1 MRRLLLLMIASL
13 GILQAQVP
21 STEIYQLN
29 PADLRARAQQGDP
42 EAQWRLAC
50 LLRSVGFPGV
60 KQDYAESMRWMKKAH
75 DQGYLPAT
83 LGLGDAHQHGWSVAR
98 DSSTALRFYREAAAK
113 GFAPAQSML
122 GRLYLNG
129 TGVSPN
135 KSEGLKW
142 MNLAINQRD
151 MSAPAN
157 LGYYTENGL
166 CGLRKDKVQAAAYYA
181 VAIEFGAKGGPETR
195 LEELKALL
203 SPEQK
208 AEAIKRAKALLAAA
222 QPAKDGAPK

>member
-1 MRRLLLLMIASL
+1 MRLLLLLLASL
-13 GILQAQVP
+13 GTLLAQTP
-21 STEIYQLN
+21 SEEISRLN
-29 PADLRARAQQGDP
+29 PTDLQARAQRGDP
-42 EAQWRLAC
+42 EAQWRLASV
-50 LLRSVGFPGV
+50 LRSTNFPGY
-60 KQDYAESMRWMKKAH
+60 KQDYGESLKWMRKAH
-75 DQGYLPAT
+75 EQGYLPAT

-98 DSSTALRFYREAAAK
+98 DSSTALRFYREAASK

-122 GRLYLNG
+122 GRIYLNG

-222 QPAKDGAPK
+222 QPAKEAITK